1 MAIVIMKEKSL
12 FLAGSFHSVR
22 EPHSVF
28 DGTMRESKAFC
39 ENLNAKLTSNWYYP
53 VKVKLDKPGDTK

>member
-12 FLAGSFHSVR
+12 FLAGSFHSIR

-39 ENLNAKLTSNWYYP
+39 EDLNAKATLNKYYP
-53 VKVKLDKPGDTK
+53 VRVKLDKPGDME

>member
-28 DGTMRESKAFC
+28 DGPMHDAKDFC
-39 ENLNAKLTSNWYYP
+39 EGLNEKATLNKYYP
-53 VKVKLDKPGDTK
+53 VRVKLDKPGDM